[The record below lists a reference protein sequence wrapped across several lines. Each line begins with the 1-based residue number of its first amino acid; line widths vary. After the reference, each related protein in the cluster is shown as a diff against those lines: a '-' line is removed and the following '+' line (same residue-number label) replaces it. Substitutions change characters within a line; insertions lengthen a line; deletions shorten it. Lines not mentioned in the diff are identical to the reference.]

1 MTREIY
7 EALKKRISIAD
18 ETQEHEYRSEYPD
31 TTSDAIIYLFDAK
44 GMNKS
49 MDDDFIF
56 NLVHGMTS
64 TNMWNVAQRFYWLLQ
79 QEGHFRLDQR
89 LLEK

>member
-1 MTREIY
+1 MTHEIY

-18 ETQEHEYRSEYPD
+18 EKQEHEYRWEYPE
-31 TTSDAIIYLFDAK
+31 TTSDAIIYFFDAK
-44 GMNKS
+44 GMNES
-49 MDDDFIF
+49 MDDDFMF